1 MHFVNISPCSLQTGD
16 SEAAWWVIGQK
27 LLVSNYAAAS
37 GALSLVLKGS
47 RMSAL
52 FVYSCLVGCMAH
64 AHSWNFLCYLH
75 MTQTPRLSNE
85 IWRYETQSSSPQER
99 PRRRVA
105 HMRHGWEEERRS
117 NWMNSLPASVCV
129 FLKKKNYFCRLR
141 EIRGGV
147 SSQNML
153 FWSLEMKSVRP
164 SASTWCK
171 HACPLRGFSCLLMYV
186 RVSYL
191 TPHPPPPV
199 IVPSSQLWTEQ
210 HRRFKNNLKGKRLSE
225 WPSPFTV
232 KWREGSQPTSL

>member
-1 MHFVNISPCSLQTGD
+1 MHTAGISSVIYTWHKHHDCQMKSDATRRKVRPRKKDLAAGSHTWDMDERRKGDQTGWT
-16 SEAAWWVIGQK
+16 A
-27 LLVSNYAAAS
+27 Y
-37 GALSLVLKGS
+37 
-47 RMSAL
+47 
-52 FVYSCLVGCMAH
+52 
-64 AHSWNFLCYLH
+64 
-75 MTQTPRLSNE
+75 PRL
-85 IWRYETQSSSPQER
+85 
-99 PRRRVA
+99 
-105 HMRHGWEEERRS
+105 
-117 NWMNSLPASVCV
+117 CV

-210 HRRFKNNLKGKRLSE
+210 HRRFKNNLKGKRPSE